1 MLYLGEG
8 RLGVGPSDSPLLFIL
23 REAMK
28 EEER

>member
-1 MLYLGEG
+1 MIHLGEG
-8 RLGVGPSDSPLLFIL
+8 LPGRWPIRLSPVFIL